1 MSSHPP
7 LLPFLAGLKSLRVLV
22 VEDECQNALDLVQML
37 GRHGAVVIGP
47 YSSVEVAMAGIGQQD
62 RPDLAILDMNPSA
75 DAAADLAKMLT
86 SQSIPIVLVIC
97 GDCASLPAA
106 FHETPLLQRHVD
118 LW

>member
-1 MSSHPP
+1 MSSNTP

-47 YSSVEVAMAGIGQQD
+47 YSSVEVAMQGLGQER
-62 RPDLAILDMNPSA
+62 RPDLAILDMNPTA
-75 DAAADLAKMLT
+75 DAAKDLAKLLT

-97 GDCASLPAA
+97 GDCTALPAA
-106 FHETPLLQRHVD
+106 FHATPLLQRHVD